1 MQACYH
7 PSTKR
12 GVLGLAL
19 AISAGPVAALAPTS
33 AEARDARF
41 ARWARDFA
49 RLDAQIEAAP
59 MEIDADED
67 RVNAFCD
74 RAGAIERRIL
84 HTPSDG
90 RRAAEVKLK
99 TLIRYLDRDNVSV
112 TAPVR
117 HVLAFVEKLA

>member
-7 PSTKR
+7 PSTRR
-12 GVLGLAL
+12 GVLGWAL

-33 AEARDARF
+33 AEPRDARF
-41 ARWARDFA
+41 ARWARDLA
-49 RLDAQIEAAP
+49 RLDARIDAAP
-59 MEIDADED
+59 METDADEA
-67 RVNAFCD
+67 RVNALCD

-90 RRAAEVKLK
+90 RGAAEVKLK
-99 TLIRYLDRDNVSV
+99 TLIRYLDRDNAAV
-112 TAPVR
+112 TASVR